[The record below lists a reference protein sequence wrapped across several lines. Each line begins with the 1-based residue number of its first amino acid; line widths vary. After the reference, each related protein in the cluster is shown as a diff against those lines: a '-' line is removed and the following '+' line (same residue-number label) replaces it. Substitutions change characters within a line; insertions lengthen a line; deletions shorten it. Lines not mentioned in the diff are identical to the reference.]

1 MKEDRKMEAQRWL
14 KQAKAELNDAAFL
27 KDSGKF
33 YLALFLCQQSAE
45 KALKAFIYS
54 EEDEPVFSHSVAFL
68 LKLASSL
75 DPEFQLLRAA
85 KRLDDYYIPTRY
97 PNGLPGETPSEYF
110 DDENEVNNAL
120 ELSRKIVD
128 LSEKKIQYSSP

>member
-1 MKEDRKMEAQRWL
+1 MK
-14 KQAKAELNDAAFL
+14 
-27 KDSGKF
+27 
-33 YLALFLCQQSAE
+33 
-45 KALKAFIYS
+45 
-54 EEDEPVFSHSVAFL
+54 EDEPVFSHSVAFL

-75 DPEFQLLRAA
+75 DPEFQPLRAA

-110 DDENEVNNAL
+110 DDENEVLKAL

-128 LSEKKIQYSSP
+128 LSERSNIIVLNTTFLEQKRDCSFQNQHASPSPLFRHQPAFGLGNLDTYEFSNLYIIFSF